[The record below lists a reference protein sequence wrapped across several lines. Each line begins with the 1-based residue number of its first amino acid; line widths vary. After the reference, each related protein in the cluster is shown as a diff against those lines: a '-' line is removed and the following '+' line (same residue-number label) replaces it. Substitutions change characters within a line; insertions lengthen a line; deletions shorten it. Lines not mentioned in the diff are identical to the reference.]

1 MYSKDSMVDA
11 RYLRQPIGKGLKD
24 QLKQGCGSG
33 SAFIFPP
40 GSGSGSRSE
49 KCQVKKKKKCK
60 DIGKNCNLIQFF
72 KVNLQGPVFF
82 TFEHSFMFFTTTKT
96 LHKVNC
102 DKLFKAGS
110 GSALK
115 KIAGSGSAKN
125 ECGSKAMTSTGI
137 VFFLLKFI
145 HVTDTHGI
153 SCG

>member
-1 MYSKDSMVDA
+1 M
-11 RYLRQPIGKGLKD
+11 
-24 QLKQGCGSG
+24 
-33 SAFIFPP
+33 
-40 GSGSGSRSE
+40 
-49 KCQVKKKKKCK
+49 
-60 DIGKNCNLIQFF
+60 
-72 KVNLQGPVFF
+72 FF

-153 SCG
+153 SCGCKSVTKPSTLSYLASFSKFLFITGSERKLL

>member
-1 MYSKDSMVDA
+1 MSS
-11 RYLRQPIGKGLKD
+11 
-24 QLKQGCGSG
+24 
-33 SAFIFPP
+33 
-40 GSGSGSRSE
+40 
-49 KCQVKKKKKCK
+49 KKKKKCK

-72 KVNLQGPVFF
+72 KVNLQGPVFL

-110 GSALK
+110 GSAFK

-137 VFFLLKFI
+137 VFFY
-145 HVTDTHGI
+145 
-153 SCG
+153 SNSYM